1 MQLDKLILV
10 LVITITL
17 GIVKTQAQKI
27 WKGDLAIENLEDFT
41 SGEYTEVD
49 GNIIIEEYQ
58 GTDLTVLT
66 KLEKCSGNIVIS
78 DNEKLESLKGLENL
92 KAVGGSFSLIN
103 NPELYSYCALQKE
116 LITTGIKGIEIT
128 KGIIEKI
135 ETQDN
140 GYNPSIMSL
149 QNNKCSAVKFRDFCF
164 SC

>member
-27 WKGDLAIENLEDFT
+27 WQGDLAIENLEDFT

-49 GNIIIEEYQ
+49 GNIIIEEYE
-58 GTDLTVLT
+58 GTDLTVFT
-66 KLEKCSGNIVIS
+66 KLIKCSGNIVIS

-92 KAVGGSFSLIN
+92 KEVGGCLSLTN
-103 NPELYSYCALQKE
+103 NTELYSYCALQKE
-116 LITTGIKGIEIT
+116 LITTGIKGVEIA

-135 ETQDN
+135 DTQDN